1 MAIIAAPVGQR
12 GANLPAD
19 VRTIQLLL
27 NKVPA
32 KVGGPTV
39 ALKPDGVAGP
49 KTIGAIV
56 AFQRA
61 QFGPASA
68 DGRVD
73 PGRQTLVR
81 LSTFDVAASVPPP
94 PAGPVPV
101 PFPST
106 TDVPEPVLSRQFIM
120 VPVKP
125 GDRFGFH
132 QDDFF
137 FKLIQ
142 VPLQAS
148 AVYWLGNGQPPR
160 PTPTQFDGKIA
171 LLRTREALP
180 IDGLEGIAALSSQG
194 LKNGART
201 TITMVLPSGSA
212 VIEMGTH
219 LAEPGNPISVGGFA
233 APFKL
238 VRVLSR

>member
-1 MAIIAAPVGQR
+1 MATIAAPVGQR

-73 PGRQTLVR
+73 LVGLRGPG
-81 LSTFDVAASVPPP
+81 AAH
-94 PAGPVPV
+94 AGR
-101 PFPST
+101 
-106 TDVPEPVLSRQFIM
+106 DA
-120 VPVKP
+120 
-125 GDRFGFH
+125 DR
-132 QDDFF
+132 D
-137 FKLIQ
+137 
-142 VPLQAS
+142 A
-148 AVYWLGNGQPPR
+148 APR
-160 PTPTQFDGKIA
+160 A
-171 LLRTREALP
+171 
-180 IDGLEGIAALSSQG
+180 LEG
-194 LKNGART
+194 
-201 TITMVLPSGSA
+201 VLHQLL
-212 VIEMGTH
+212 E
-219 LAEPGNPISVGGFA
+219 
-233 APFKL
+233 
-238 VRVLSR
+238 